1 MDDPFLPA
9 DVLDDVRRVAHDNP
23 ALTLEFTAHGGHVGF
38 VAGRWP
44 WSVSYYAERRACD
57 FCSRCDDPLE
67 NRPQLVT
74 FTQSARGRRRP
85 GKSDTGRM
93 TVLYLASFIGGLL
106 LAVRI
111 MTHGVER
118 PREDHPTGDRSFRLS
133 PLVIVGFTMIFGA
146 VGYLMTRAGVS
157 QSTRH
162 RWRPCSAAR
171 RSIIAARLVK
181 GWWRVV
187 PEHDVDDE
195 RYVLQGHLARVTKSI
210 GPDGDGE
217 VTFEFGG
224 DRKLL
229 RARGSVG
236 GTIAADT
243 EVVIERVEAD
253 VAYVEAWSDVE
264 KRL

>member
-1 MDDPFLPA
+1 
-9 DVLDDVRRVAHDNP
+9 
-23 ALTLEFTAHGGHVGF
+23 
-38 VAGRWP
+38 
-44 WSVSYYAERRACD
+44 
-57 FCSRCDDPLE
+57 
-67 NRPQLVT
+67 
-74 FTQSARGRRRP
+74 
-85 GKSDTGRM
+85 M

-133 PLVIVGFTMIFGA
+133 PLVIVGFTMIFGV
-146 VGYLMTRAGVS
+146 VGYLMTRADVA
-157 QSTRH
+157 QSI
-162 RWRPCSAAR
+162 AAPLAALLGGAG
-171 RSIIAARLVK
+171 SIIAARLVK

-210 GPDGDGE
+210 GPDVDGE

-236 GTIAADT
+236 GTIAANND
-243 EVVIERVEAD
+243 VVIERVEAD

>member
-1 MDDPFLPA
+1 
-9 DVLDDVRRVAHDNP
+9 
-23 ALTLEFTAHGGHVGF
+23 
-38 VAGRWP
+38 
-44 WSVSYYAERRACD
+44 
-57 FCSRCDDPLE
+57 
-67 NRPQLVT
+67 
-74 FTQSARGRRRP
+74 
-85 GKSDTGRM
+85 M
-93 TVLYLASFIGGLL
+93 TVLYLASFIVGLL

-118 PREDHPTGDRSFRLS
+118 PREEHPTGDRSFRLS
-133 PLVIVGFTMIFGA
+133 PPIIVGFTMLFG
-146 VGYLMTRAGVS
+146 VGGYLMTREGVAQSIAG
-157 QSTRH
+157 
-162 RWRPCSAAR
+162 PIAALLGAVG
-171 RSIIAARLVK
+171 SIIAAQLVK
-181 GWWRVV
+181 RWWQVV

-210 GPDGDGE
+210 GPDVDGE
-217 VTFEFGG
+217 VTFEFAG

-243 EVVIERVEAD
+243 DVVIERVEAD